1 MNDDGNP
8 GGTPATPRRRRGG
21 GGITLNDVARIAGVA
36 PITASR
42 ALNTPAQVSPQVLQR
57 VREAVQRTGYVPNL
71 LAGAL
76 ASRRSRLVAAVV
88 PSIAAPV
95 FLETMQALTEALAAQ
110 GYQLMLGQGGYDGA
124 REDELLESILGR
136 RPDGLVLTGV
146 MHSAQGRRR
155 LLASGL
161 PVVETWD
168 FTATPIDMLVGFSH
182 EAAAAAMADHLFARG
197 HRRLAVLGG
206 DDARALRRQKG
217 FIERARALG
226 CEAVPALAL
235 PAPTGVPE
243 GRAGLSRLLEQAPDT
258 RAVFCASDALALG
271 ALAEAQSRGLRVPT
285 DLALAGFGDMPF
297 AASLCPALST
307 VRIDGTAIGR
317 HAARFIVERVEGR
330 EVGDK
335 VIDVG
340 FSVIQR
346 HST

>member
-1 MNDDGNP
+1 MDE
-8 GGTPATPRRRRGG
+8 TSTPRRRRGG
-21 GGITLNDVARIAGVA
+21 GGITLGDVARIAGVA

-42 ALNTPAQVSPQVLQR
+42 ALNTPSQVSPQVLQR

-71 LAGAL
+71 LAGGL

-95 FLETMQALTEALAAQ
+95 FMETVQALTEALAQQ
-110 GYQLMLGQGGYDGA
+110 GYQLMLGQSGYADS
-124 REDELLESILGR
+124 REDELLEQILGR

-155 LLASGL
+155 LQASGL

-168 FTATPIDMLVGFSH
+168 FSPSPLDMLVGFSH
-182 EAAAAAMADHLFARG
+182 EAAAAAMADHLAARG
-197 HRRLAVLGG
+197 YRRLAVLGG
-206 DDARALRRQKG
+206 DDARALRRQRG

-243 GRAGLSRLLEQAPDT
+243 GRAGLRQLLEQAPGT
-258 RAVFCASDALALG
+258 QAVFCASDALALG
-271 ALAEAQSRGLRVPT
+271 ALAEAQSRGLRVPQ
-285 DLALAGFGDMPF
+285 DLAVAGFGDMPF
-297 AASLCPALST
+297 AASLFPALST

-317 HAARFIVERVEGR
+317 HAARFIVERAEGR
-330 EVGDK
+330 DVGEK

-346 HST
+346 EST

>member
-1 MNDDGNP
+1 MDE
-8 GGTPATPRRRRGG
+8 TSTPRRRRSG
-21 GGITLNDVARIAGVA
+21 GGITLGDVARIAGVA

-42 ALNTPAQVSPQVLQR
+42 ALNTPSQVSPQVLQR

-71 LAGAL
+71 LAGGL

-95 FLETMQALTEALAAQ
+95 FMETVQALTEALAQQ
-110 GYQLMLGQGGYDGA
+110 GYQLMLGQTGYADS
-124 REDELLESILGR
+124 REDELLEQILGR

-155 LLASGL
+155 LQASGL

-168 FTATPIDMLVGFSH
+168 FSPSPIDMLVGFSH
-182 EAAAAAMADHLFARG
+182 EAAAAAMADHLVARG
-197 HRRLAVLGG
+197 HRRLAALGG
-206 DDARALRRQKG
+206 DDARALRRQRG

-243 GRAGLSRLLEQAPDT
+243 GRAGLRQLLDQAPDIQ
-258 RAVFCASDALALG
+258 AVFCASDALALG
-271 ALAEAQSRGLRVPT
+271 ALAEAQSRGLRVPQ

-297 AASLCPALST
+297 AASLFPALST

-330 EVGDK
+330 DVGEK

-346 HST
+346 QST

>member
-1 MNDDGNP
+1 MDD
-8 GGTPATPRRRRGG
+8 TTSTRRRRSG
-21 GGITLNDVARIAGVA
+21 GGITLGDVARIAGVA

-42 ALNTPAQVSPQVLQR
+42 ALNTPSQVSPQVLQR

-71 LAGAL
+71 LAGGL

-95 FLETMQALTEALAAQ
+95 FMETVQALTEALAGQ
-110 GYQLMLGQGGYDGA
+110 GYQLMLGQSGYA
-124 REDELLESILGR
+124 ESREDELLEQILGR

-146 MHSAQGRRR
+146 VHSAQGRRR
-155 LLASGL
+155 LQASGL

-168 FTATPIDMLVGFSH
+168 FTPTPIDMLVGFSH
-182 EAAAAAMADHLFARG
+182 EAAAAAMADHLVARG

-206 DDARALRRQKG
+206 DDARALRRQQG
-217 FIERARALG
+217 FIRRAQELG

-243 GRAGLSRLLEQAPDT
+243 GRAGLRQLLERAPQT

-271 ALAEAQSRGLRVPT
+271 ALAEAQSRGLRVPQ
-285 DLALAGFGDMPF
+285 DLAIAGFGDMPF
-297 AASLCPALST
+297 AASLYPALTT

-317 HAARFIVERVEGR
+317 HAARFILERVEGR
-330 EVGDK
+330 EVAGK

-346 HST
+346 EST

>member
-1 MNDDGNP
+1 MDE
-8 GGTPATPRRRRGG
+8 TSTPRRRRGG
-21 GGITLNDVARIAGVA
+21 GGITLGDVARIAGVA

-71 LAGAL
+71 LAGGL

-88 PSIAAPV
+88 PSIGAPV
-95 FLETMQALTEALAAQ
+95 FMETVQALTEALAQQ
-110 GYQLMLGQGGYDGA
+110 GYQLMLGQSGYADS
-124 REDELLESILGR
+124 REDELLEQILGR

-155 LLASGL
+155 LQASGL

-168 FTATPIDMLVGFSH
+168 FSPSPIDMLVGFSH
-182 EAAAAAMADHLFARG
+182 EAAAAAMADHLVARG
-197 HRRLAVLGG
+197 YRRLAVLGG
-206 DDARALRRQKG
+206 DDARALRRQRG

-243 GRAGLSRLLEQAPDT
+243 GRAGLRQLLDQAPDT
-258 RAVFCASDALALG
+258 QAVFCASDALALG
-271 ALAEAQSRGLRVPT
+271 ALAEAQSRGLRVPQE
-285 DLALAGFGDMPF
+285 LALAGFGDMPF
-297 AASLCPALST
+297 AASLFPALST

-330 EVGDK
+330 DVGEK

-346 HST
+346 EST

>member
-1 MNDDGNP
+1 MDDS
-8 GGTPATPRRRRGG
+8 TSPRRRRGG
-21 GGITLNDVARIAGVA
+21 GGITLGDVARIAGVA

-42 ALNTPAQVSPQVLQR
+42 ALNTPSQVSPQVLQR

-71 LAGAL
+71 LAGGL

-95 FLETMQALTEALAAQ
+95 FMETVQALTEALAQQ
-110 GYQLMLGQGGYDGA
+110 GYQLMLGQSGYADS
-124 REDELLESILGR
+124 REDELLEQILGR

-155 LLASGL
+155 LQASGL

-168 FTATPIDMLVGFSH
+168 FTSSPIDMLVGFSH
-182 EAAAAAMADHLFARG
+182 EAAAAAMADHLVQRG
-197 HRRLAVLGG
+197 YRRLAVLGG

-217 FIERARALG
+217 FIERAQALG
-226 CEAVPALAL
+226 CEAVPAPAL

-243 GRAGLSRLLEQAPDT
+243 GRAGLQQLLERAPELQ
-258 RAVFCASDALALG
+258 AVFCASDALALG
-271 ALAEAQSRGLRVPT
+271 ALAEAQSRGLRVPA

-297 AASLCPALST
+297 AAALYPALST

-317 HAARFIVERVEGR
+317 HAARFIVDRVEGR
-330 EVGDK
+330 EVGEK

-346 HST
+346 AST